1 MRATGFR
8 GLILAVLITAA
19 TLVSGTLHAA
29 DFEIA
34 DCHHEL
40 GLRLGYGFSMS
51 SGTSVHLYSLLPRWG
66 IILINPHDSTLP
78 GKLGITFDLEGIL
91 SIAEARDTGWELGGT
106 PLLKFS
112 LPVTRGLYAFL
123 EGGVGVITQ
132 QFNSPRVPHSF
143 NFTPQVGVG
152 VDIAVAPQWAVTAA
166 YRFRHSSN
174 ASIVEP
180 NPGLNVNFFHAGITY
195 FY

>member
-1 MRATGFR
+1 MQITGLR
-8 GLILAVLITAA
+8 GPFLAVLIMAA
-19 TLVSGTLHAA
+19 TLASGTLHAA
-29 DFEIA
+29 DFETA

-40 GLRLGYGFSMS
+40 GLRLAYGASM
-51 SGTSVHLYSLLPRWG
+51 TSPTVHLYSLLPRWG

-78 GKLGITFDLEGIL
+78 GKLGITFEVEGII
-91 SIAEARDTGWELGGT
+91 SIAEACDTGWELGVT
-106 PLLKFS
+106 PLLKFTLPLTRS
-112 LPVTRGLYAFL
+112 LHPFL
-123 EGGVGVITQ
+123 EGGVGIITQ
-132 QFNSPRVPHSF
+132 QFNSHRVPHSF

-152 VDIAVAPQWAVTAA
+152 LDIAVASRWGVTVA

-174 ASIVEP
+174 ASLIEP

>member
-1 MRATGFR
+1 MQITGLR
-8 GLILAVLITAA
+8 GLFLAVLIMAA
-19 TLVSGTLHAA
+19 TLASGTLHAA
-29 DFEIA
+29 DFETA

-40 GLRLGYGFSMS
+40 GLRLGYGASM
-51 SGTSVHLYSLLPRWG
+51 TSPTVHLYSLLPRWG

-78 GKLGITFDLEGIL
+78 GKLGITFEVEGII
-91 SIAEARDTGWELGGT
+91 SIAEACDTGWELGVT
-106 PLLKFS
+106 PLLKFTLPLTRS
-112 LPVTRGLYAFL
+112 LHPFL
-123 EGGVGVITQ
+123 EGGVGIITQ

-152 VDIAVAPQWAVTAA
+152 LDIAVASRWGVTVA

-174 ASIVEP
+174 ASLIEP

>member
-1 MRATGFR
+1 MQITGLR
-8 GLILAVLITAA
+8 GPFLAVLIMAA
-19 TLVSGTLHAA
+19 TLASGTLHAA
-29 DFEIA
+29 DFETA

-40 GLRLGYGFSMS
+40 GLRLGYGASM
-51 SGTSVHLYSLLPRWG
+51 TSPTVHLYSLLPRWG

-78 GKLGITFDLEGIL
+78 GKLGITFEVEGII
-91 SIAEARDTGWELGGT
+91 SIAEACDTGWELGVT
-106 PLLKFS
+106 PLLKFTLPLTRS
-112 LPVTRGLYAFL
+112 LHPFL
-123 EGGVGVITQ
+123 EGGVGIITQ

-152 VDIAVAPQWAVTAA
+152 LDIAVASRWGVTVA

-174 ASIVEP
+174 ASLIEP